1 MSLASS
7 LTRLAAIAFAF
18 GIAAAPTAAQTPIPG
33 AGGWLLVDTLP
44 GSAPHACTARVA
56 GPEADVMLLLN
67 AEQVPVLIAGRPDWH
82 DLGGSAEI
90 VLSIDGEPPTRLN
103 AHMVA
108 NLVLVLLSDA
118 PLLRRLRSA
127 RTLDW
132 TLPFGRFRAN
142 VSGLGTALD
151 AISACAAASGT
162 PSAQGA

>member
-1 MSLASS
+1 MTAASFRRSL
-7 LTRLAAIAFAF
+7 IALAF
-18 GIAAAPTAAQTPIPG
+18 GLTAAQAAAQSPIAG
-33 AGGWLLVDTLP
+33 AGDWLLVDTLP
-44 GSAPHACTARVA
+44 GAAPHACTARVA

-67 AEQVPVLIAGRPDWH
+67 TEQVPVLIAGRPDWH

-90 VLSIDGEPPTRLN
+90 VLSIDGEPPRRLGSYT
-103 AHMVA
+103 VA

-151 AISACAAASGT
+151 AIAACVAARGT
-162 PSAQGA
+162 PSARPA